1 MINYNTYLVYWN
13 MSLFYNNNTTLSAVR
28 QSEEDLVL
36 RRTADRIQA
45 LRKRGSGQSNERNV
59 RQRHNDN
66 QQDDGKN
73 IGHTPVYP
81 ANGGLKSQA
90 VGGRAT

>member
-1 MINYNTYLVYWN
+1 VHQRVDQI
-13 MSLFYNNNTTLSAVR
+13 
-28 QSEEDLVL
+28 
-36 RRTADRIQA
+36 
-45 LRKRGSGQSNERNV
+45 G

-66 QQDDGKN
+66 QQDDRKN

-90 VGGRAT
+90 VGWQGNISNCQQIYATRRPKPNVTKKEIAIFLSLFPQIFFIFC